1 MITCTFAGH
10 REVFGSC
17 TQKIENALE
26 TLIESEDT
34 LYCYVGGMGEFD
46 GFSAAVRNLKRK
58 YPNKEIRLTLVL
70 PYMQQKLNEYK
81 EYYETSFD
89 DILIPAELA
98 DIHYKRAIPARN
110 RWLVDNSDYLIAMVW
125 RDFGGAYTT
134 LRYAQ
139 KQGKKIILLNDKKW
153 GRGAGHRQP
162 RPRVGKAFSASGR
175 GKPVSENVLS
185 VMACSLLTAAAAS
198 WRISSSM

>member
-26 TLIESEDT
+26 TLIENEDT

-46 GFSAAVRNLKRK
+46 GFSAAAVRN
-58 YPNKEIRLTLVL
+58 
-70 PYMQQKLNEYK
+70 K

-89 DILIPAELA
+89 DILSPAELA
-98 DIHYKRAIPARN
+98 EIHYKRAIPARN
-110 RWLVDNSDYLIAMVW
+110 RWLVDNSDYLIVMVW

-139 KQGKKIILLNDKKW
+139 KQGKKIILLE
-153 GRGAGHRQP
+153 R
-162 RPRVGKAFSASGR
+162 
-175 GKPVSENVLS
+175 
-185 VMACSLLTAAAAS
+185 
-198 WRISSSM
+198 

>member
-26 TLIESEDT
+26 TLIENEDT

-46 GFSAAVRNLKRK
+46 GFSAAAVRNLKRK

-98 DIHYKRAIPARN
+98 EIHYKRAIPARN
-110 RWLVDNSDYLIAMVW
+110 RWLVDHSDYLIAMIW

-139 KQGKKIILLNDKKW
+139 KQGKKIILLE
-153 GRGAGHRQP
+153 R
-162 RPRVGKAFSASGR
+162 
-175 GKPVSENVLS
+175 
-185 VMACSLLTAAAAS
+185 
-198 WRISSSM
+198 

>member
-110 RWLVDNSDYLIAMVW
+110 RWLVDNSD
-125 RDFGGAYTT
+125 
-134 LRYAQ
+134 
-139 KQGKKIILLNDKKW
+139 
-153 GRGAGHRQP
+153 
-162 RPRVGKAFSASGR
+162 
-175 GKPVSENVLS
+175 
-185 VMACSLLTAAAAS
+185 
-198 WRISSSM
+198 

>member
-26 TLIESEDT
+26 TLIENEDT

-46 GFSAAVRNLKRK
+46 GFSAAAVRNLKRK

-98 DIHYKRAIPARN
+98 EIHYKRAIPARN

-125 RDFGGAYTT
+125 RDFGGAYTIVYPSPGRERSPPHFQYPQGFCT
-134 LRYAQ
+134 FSTGSSTSIRRPVETPLYA
-139 KQGKKIILLNDKKW
+139 I
-153 GRGAGHRQP
+153 
-162 RPRVGKAFSASGR
+162 
-175 GKPVSENVLS
+175 E
-185 VMACSLLTAAAAS
+185 
-198 WRISSSM
+198 

>member
-1 MITCTFAGH
+1 
-10 REVFGSC
+10 
-17 TQKIENALE
+17 
-26 TLIESEDT
+26 
-34 LYCYVGGMGEFD
+34 MGEFD
-46 GFSAAVRNLKRK
+46 GFSAAAVRNLKRK

-98 DIHYKRAIPARN
+98 EIHYKRAIPARN
-110 RWLVDNSDYLIAMVW
+110 RWLVDNSDYLIVMVW

-139 KQGKKIILLNDKKW
+139 KQGK
-153 GRGAGHRQP
+153 R
-162 RPRVGKAFSASGR
+162 
-175 GKPVSENVLS
+175 
-185 VMACSLLTAAAAS
+185 
-198 WRISSSM
+198 

>member
-26 TLIESEDT
+26 TLIENEDT

-46 GFSAAVRNLKRK
+46 GFSAAAVRNLKRK

-98 DIHYKRAIPARN
+98 DIH
-110 RWLVDNSDYLIAMVW
+110 
-125 RDFGGAYTT
+125 
-134 LRYAQ
+134 
-139 KQGKKIILLNDKKW
+139 
-153 GRGAGHRQP
+153 
-162 RPRVGKAFSASGR
+162 
-175 GKPVSENVLS
+175 
-185 VMACSLLTAAAAS
+185 
-198 WRISSSM
+198 

>member
-1 MITCTFAGH
+1 
-10 REVFGSC
+10 
-17 TQKIENALE
+17 
-26 TLIESEDT
+26 
-34 LYCYVGGMGEFD
+34 MGEFD

-110 RWLVDNSDYLIAMVW
+110 KWLVDNSDYLIAMVW

-139 KQGKKIILLNDKKW
+139 KQGKKIILLE
-153 GRGAGHRQP
+153 R
-162 RPRVGKAFSASGR
+162 
-175 GKPVSENVLS
+175 
-185 VMACSLLTAAAAS
+185 
-198 WRISSSM
+198 

>member
-26 TLIESEDT
+26 TLIENEDT

-46 GFSAAVRNLKRK
+46 GFSAAAVRNLKRK

-98 DIHYKRAIPARN
+98 EIHYKLAEDGVGAHDEVGFVVP
-110 RWLVDNSDYLIAMVW
+110 D
-125 RDFGGAYTT
+125 GGE
-134 LRYAQ
+134 
-139 KQGKKIILLNDKKW
+139 G
-153 GRGAGHRQP
+153 
-162 RPRVGKAFSASGR
+162 
-175 GKPVSENVLS
+175 
-185 VMACSLLTAAAAS
+185 AAAIRPA
-198 WRISSSM
+198 

>member
-1 MITCTFAGH
+1 MITCSFAGH

-26 TLIESEDT
+26 TLIEHEDT

-46 GFSAAVRNLKRK
+46 GFSAAAVRNLKRK

-98 DIHYKRAIPARN
+98 DIHYKRAISVRN
-110 RWLVDNSDYLIAMVW
+110 RWLVDN
-125 RDFGGAYTT
+125 TT
-134 LRYAQ
+134 
-139 KQGKKIILLNDKKW
+139 I
-153 GRGAGHRQP
+153 
-162 RPRVGKAFSASGR
+162 
-175 GKPVSENVLS
+175 
-185 VMACSLLTAAAAS
+185 
-198 WRISSSM
+198 

>member
-26 TLIESEDT
+26 TLIENEDT

-46 GFSAAVRNLKRK
+46 GFSAAAVRNLKRK

-98 DIHYKRAIPARN
+98 EIHYKRAI
-110 RWLVDNSDYLIAMVW
+110 SDYLIVMVW
-125 RDFGGAYTT
+125 LDFGGAYTT

-139 KQGKKIILLNDKKW
+139 KQGKKIILLE
-153 GRGAGHRQP
+153 R
-162 RPRVGKAFSASGR
+162 
-175 GKPVSENVLS
+175 
-185 VMACSLLTAAAAS
+185 
-198 WRISSSM
+198 